1 MGWLLSPLSPYF
13 ALPILPSAGS
23 NTLSIGAGGRRE
35 LKVRADGGQE
45 VVVWPGHWRLASR
58 FPGWQAAGGAFW
70 RFFAGVFSAVSPA
83 GPLTQETES
92 LFPLGSDGSLLTLC
106 PSDFTSRP
114 FPLKSLHLLCG
125 HPRPDEDGRLS
136 APPTPCPSSSP
147 QEAPVGPF
155 ALTDGIPQAR

>member
-1 MGWLLSPLSPYF
+1 MLFPFCQVQVLTPSPLEQEGGGSSKSGLTAGRKLLFGRAIGGWLHAFL
-13 ALPILPSAGS
+13 
-23 NTLSIGAGGRRE
+23 GGRRE
-35 LKVRADGGQE
+35 G
-45 VVVWPGHWRLASR
+45 
-58 FPGWQAAGGAFW
+58 GGAFW

-83 GPLTQETES
+83 GPLMQETES
-92 LFPLGSDGSLLTLC
+92 LFPLGSDGSFLTLC

-136 APPTPCPSSSP
+136 APSPPPPCPSSSP

-155 ALTDGIPQAR
+155 ALTGSHRQGDARLSLPS

>member
-1 MGWLLSPLSPYF
+1 MAWLLSPLSPYF

-23 NTLSIGAGGRRE
+23 NTLPIGAGRRRE
-35 LKVRADGGQE
+35 LKVQVAAGRKLLFGRAIGG
-45 VVVWPGHWRLASR
+45 WLHAFRGGRR
-58 FPGWQAAGGAFW
+58 GGAFW
-70 RFFAGVFSAVSPA
+70 RFFAGVFSTVSPA
-83 GPLTQETES
+83 GPLMQETES

-136 APPTPCPSSSP
+136 APPHPHVPL
-147 QEAPVGPF
+147 PVHKRRRWV
-155 ALTDGIPQAR
+155 LLL